1 MNYREILTN
10 IIVEN
15 IEISLAISRASSIV
29 MIFIYQSKLIQLWL
43 FAFKPE
49 ENISDKRKL
58 R

>member
-43 FAFKPE
+43 FVFQPE
-49 ENISDKRKL
+49 DNISDKRKL

>member
-15 IEISLAISRASSIV
+15 IEISLAISRASSVV

-43 FAFKPE
+43 FVFQPE
-49 ENISDKRKL
+49 DNISDKRKL